1 MTLIFVCQLRSAE
14 CGSTRMVFGTDAP
27 WFNYPYYIGSLLGA
41 DITDEDRRNI
51 CYRNAERLLKP
62 LMV

>member
-1 MTLIFVCQLRSAE
+1 MAE
-14 CGSTRMVFGTDAP
+14 CGSTRIVFGADAP
-27 WFNYPYYIGSLLGA
+27 WFNHHYYIGSLLGA

-62 LMV
+62 LT